1 VRVVGLWRYPV
12 KSMQGEAVDA
22 VRLEARGV
30 AGDRRFGVLD
40 VASGTVVSAKR
51 DGSVLE
57 GHARSA
63 AGAVL
68 VEVPGAG
75 ELLPGGTL
83 DAALTRWLGREVRL
97 VEADDGRAARFESQS
112 DAERDDSESEC
123 WQGVPGSFVDSSPVH
138 VVGLDELASVEAEC
152 PELSWDVRR
161 FRPNVLVERA
171 VALTPGSPLRMG
183 AGVVEV
189 VKPCARCVM
198 TTRAQPGGI
207 ARELGVL
214 RHLASARGNELGVLV
229 RVIRPG
235 EVRIGDSVGRL
246 S

>member
-1 VRVVGLWRYPV
+1 MRVVGLWRYPV
-12 KSMQGEAVDA
+12 KSMQGEAVGA

-30 AGDRRFGVLD
+30 AGDRMFAVRD

-51 DGSVLE
+51 DGRVLE
-57 GHARSA
+57 GRARTA

-68 VEVPGAG
+68 VDVPGTG
-75 ELLPGGTL
+75 ELPPGETL
-83 DAALTRWLGREVRL
+83 DAALSRWLGREFRL
-97 VEADDGRAARFESQS
+97 VEADYARAARFESQS
-112 DAERDDSESEC
+112 DAERDDSPSEC
-123 WQGVPGSFVDSSPVH
+123 WEGVPGSFVDSSPVH

-171 VALTPGSPLRMG
+171 VALTPGSSLRMG
-183 AGVVEV
+183 TGAVEV

-214 RHLASARGNELGVLV
+214 RHLASARGNELGVHV
-229 RVIRPG
+229 RIIRPG
-235 EVRIGDSVGRL
+235 DVRIGDSVGRL